1 MGETTIHSVI
11 PPDVHGIDENRL
23 NANAISIMQ
32 TLNTAG
38 YEAYLVGGGVRDFLL
53 GQQPKDFDVATNAT
67 PEQILELFRRA
78 RIVGRRFQ
86 IVHVRMGPEVFEVT
100 TFRAAHDSDAPTQQA
115 SQNAVG
121 MLTRDNVYGGGVE
134 DDAKRRDFTLNAL
147 YYNHKDRCV
156 YDYCGAWADAQ
167 NKRLRIIGDANQRYR
182 EDPVRMLRA
191 VRFLGKLPL
200 DIDAATEDPIFD
212 LGHLLS
218 EVSSS
223 RLFDEVLKLLQA
235 GHGADTFE
243 LMWEYGLH
251 QVLFPEPS
259 AILEQDETSTY
270 WDLIEQALEN
280 TDARLRSG
288 RTVNPAFLYACL
300 LWPAAHQRFQ
310 SFLADGMS
318 PAEAMNKAGALTI
331 DLNASTVAIPR
342 RFAQVTRE
350 IWEMQLRLPN
360 TQSRRALSLLAQPR
374 FRAAYDF
381 LLLREHSKEIEPG
394 LGQWWTEYQLQH
406 PDVKPERET
415 TSRDDRPRR
424 RRRPFRK

>member
-1 MGETTIHSVI
+1 
-11 PPDVHGIDENRL
+11 
-23 NANAISIMQ
+23 MQ
-32 TLNTAG
+32 TLNEAN

-53 GQQPKDFDVATNAT
+53 GKTPKDFDVATNAT
-67 PEQILELFRRA
+67 PDQICALFKRA

-100 TFRAAHDSDAPTQQA
+100 TFRAAHDDADSAGQA
-115 SQNAVG
+115 SQNAEG

-156 YDYCGAWADAQ
+156 YDYCGAWDDVKA
-167 NKRLRIIGDANQRYR
+167 KRLRIIGDAATRYR

-200 DIDAATEDPIFD
+200 SVDTATEDPIFD
-212 LGHLLS
+212 LGHLLAD
-218 EVSSS
+218 VSSS

-243 LMWEYGLH
+243 LLWEYGLH
-251 QVLFPEPS
+251 QVLFPEAS
-259 AILEQDETSTY
+259 AILEADENSTY

-280 TDARLRSG
+280 TDARLLSG

-310 SFLADGMS
+310 TLLAEGQS
-318 PAEAMNKAGALTI
+318 PTDAMAKAGAITI
-331 DLNASTVAIPR
+331 DLNSSTVAIPR

-350 IWEMQLRLPN
+350 IWELQLRLPN
-360 TQSRRALSLLAQPR
+360 TQTRRALSMLRNPR

-381 LLLREHSKEIEPG
+381 LLLREQSQEIPSG
-394 LGQWWTEYQLQH
+394 LGRWWTEFQAQN
-406 PDVKPERET
+406 PDVKPERDVPV
-415 TSRDDRPRR
+415 RDDRPRR
-424 RRRPFRK
+424 RRRPYRK

>member
-100 TFRAAHDSDAPTQQA
+100 TFRAAHDSDASTQQA

-182 EDPVRMLRA
+182 
-191 VRFLGKLPL
+191 
-200 DIDAATEDPIFD
+200 
-212 LGHLLS
+212 
-218 EVSSS
+218 
-223 RLFDEVLKLLQA
+223 
-235 GHGADTFE
+235 
-243 LMWEYGLH
+243 
-251 QVLFPEPS
+251 
-259 AILEQDETSTY
+259 
-270 WDLIEQALEN
+270 
-280 TDARLRSG
+280 
-288 RTVNPAFLYACL
+288 
-300 LWPAAHQRFQ
+300 
-310 SFLADGMS
+310 
-318 PAEAMNKAGALTI
+318 
-331 DLNASTVAIPR
+331 
-342 RFAQVTRE
+342 
-350 IWEMQLRLPN
+350 
-360 TQSRRALSLLAQPR
+360 
-374 FRAAYDF
+374 
-381 LLLREHSKEIEPG
+381 
-394 LGQWWTEYQLQH
+394 
-406 PDVKPERET
+406 
-415 TSRDDRPRR
+415 
-424 RRRPFRK
+424 